1 MDQPME
7 LPLEKQFSIRSFE
20 TQVRQMNL
28 QQAQDCLLQLYE
40 QMLVRE
46 TLYQQFLKHQWGLDS
61 GPNLD

>member
-7 LPLEKQFSIRSFE
+7 LPLEKQFSVRSFE

-28 QQAQDCLLQLYE
+28 QQAQECLVELYE

-46 TLYQQFLKHQWGLDS
+46 TLYQEFLKHKWGLES
-61 GPNLD
+61 GPDFD